1 MSAIGVWVAGKA
13 TGATRLRSRRSQ
25 AATWTAFLMFALGL
39 VTAVAKAAVPPS
51 ERAVLNALY
60 TQTNGAGWTVST
72 GWEGA
77 AGTECTWVGITC
89 DAGGNHVT
97 GINLFSDHL
106 VGALPDL
113 SGLSQLQTVEV
124 DANALTGSVP
134 PLAALTQLQ
143 TFTASGNELTGSI
156 PALAGLTSLQY
167 FDVSGNQ
174 ISGAIPALTG
184 LSQLVAFSA
193 DSNRLTGSIPP
204 LTGLVNLVFLR
215 VGGNLLTGPMPS
227 LAGLTSLTTVDIAN
241 NQLTGPVATP
251 PNPSALGASSS
262 SLCPNALVPAANPET
277 ATDTAWDVAT
287 GLTPWS
293 IGCTGAVVPPPSGA
307 AVSAPA
313 LSWWS
318 IVALIAALIYFGVQV
333 RRTFHDQEENR

>member
-1 MSAIGVWVAGKA
+1 MRAVAQIGVVRSVMIVVAFWFLVGTTA
-13 TGATRLRSRRSQ
+13 N
-25 AATWTAFLMFALGL
+25 AAI
-39 VTAVAKAAVPPS
+39 PPS
-51 ERAVLNALY
+51 ERAVLDALY

-77 AGTECTWVGITC
+77 ADTECAWVGITC

-124 DANALTGSVP
+124 DANALTGSLP
-134 PLAALTQLQ
+134 ALAALTQLE
-143 TFTASGNELTGSI
+143 TFSASGNGLTGSLPALTGLAHLQYFDVAGNQFSGPI
-156 PALAGLTSLQY
+156 PALAGLSNL
-167 FDVSGNQ
+167 
-174 ISGAIPALTG
+174 IS
-184 LSQLVAFSA
+184 FSA
-193 DSNRLTGSIPP
+193 DGNRLTGSIPP
-204 LTGLVNLVFLR
+204 LTGLSNLVFLR

-227 LAGLTSLTTVDIAN
+227 LAGLTSLTTVDISN
-241 NQLTGPVATP
+241 NALSGPIAAP

-262 SLCPNALVPAANPET
+262 SLCPNAFVPAANPET

-293 IGCTGAVVPPPSGA
+293 IGCTGAVVPPTSGA
-307 AVSAPA
+307 TVTAPA
-313 LSWWS
+313 LSAWS
-318 IVALIAALIYFGVQV
+318 LAALMLALVGLTARVYRALSEREGAA
-333 RRTFHDQEENR
+333 R